1 MGSVDTAVDLAN
13 PVINAP
19 YDPPAQHFEL
29 APNDTP
35 TGTLLPGRRASE
47 SFIPVPVS
55 RKAKKPQQALTF
67 EDTGERREV
76 NTLVNDIR
84 QVVELWRIR
93 GYPDAS
99 PISRKLMQHWADPT
113 RENRV
118 LFCVYRG
125 LPEHGGLEVGLRLDR
140 RVRHHR
146 PR

>member
-29 APNDTP
+29 AQNGTP

-55 RKAKKPQQALTF
+55 RKARKTQLALTF

-84 QVVELWRIR
+84 QVVELWRAR
-93 GYPDAS
+93 NYPDA
-99 PISRKLMQHWADPT
+99 IAD
-113 RENRV
+113 
-118 LFCVYRG
+118 LAAS
-125 LPEHGGLEVGLRLDR
+125 
-140 RVRHHR
+140 
-146 PR
+146 